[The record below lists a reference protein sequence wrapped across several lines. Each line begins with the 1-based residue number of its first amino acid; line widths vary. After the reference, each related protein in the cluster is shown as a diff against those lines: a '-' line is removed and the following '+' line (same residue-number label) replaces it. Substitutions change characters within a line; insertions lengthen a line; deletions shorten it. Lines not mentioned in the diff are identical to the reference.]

1 MTVSTLTDRVLQ
13 NWPAK
18 IMCITL
24 SLLLFLFY
32 RMSTLE
38 RRYFSVPLKV
48 ETNGDLVPA
57 VNYPRSIKVNV
68 RGEKDLIY
76 PVQEEDIQVYVDLSH
91 LTREGE
97 YRVPVETRLK
107 GSALDIESME
117 ISLEPSE
124 ILMRVEHRIVKKVPV
139 TPSFK
144 GYPEAGYEFSG
155 YIVNPSIVE
164 ISGPRS
170 SLGKISDIVTEQID
184 LSGRNTAFEG
194 AVPLVNQNSLVS
206 VSGNGKIEYRI
217 NINQTTLIRTFEGV
231 PFFFENLDPSL
242 EADVPEATGT
252 VQIKGSQT
260 DLSGW
265 TLPANVMSVLCE
277 GITAPGVYSLPV
289 QVIVTAPFEVVS
301 SSPPDVQISVRR
313 KQQ

>member
-1 MTVSTLTDRVLQ
+1 MTVKTLTDRALE

-76 PVQEEDIQVYVDLSH
+76 PVQEDDIQVYVDLSH

-117 ISLEPSE
+117 VSLEPSE
-124 ILMRVEHRIVKKVPV
+124 ILLRVEHRIVKKVSV

-170 SLGKISDIVTEQID
+170 SLGKITDIVTEQID
-184 LSGRNTAFEG
+184 LSGRNAAFEG
-194 AVPLVNQNSLVS
+194 SVPLVNTNNLVS
-206 VSGNGKIEYRI
+206 VSGSGKIEYRI
-217 NINQTTLIRTFEGV
+217 SVNQTTLIRTFEGV
-231 PFFFENLDPSL
+231 PFFFENLDPSF
-242 EADVPEATGT
+242 EVDIGDAAGT

-265 TLPANVMSVLCE
+265 ALPANVLTVLCE
-277 GITAPGVYSLPV
+277 SIIEPGVYSLPV

-301 SSPPDVQISVRR
+301 SSPPDIQLTVRR

>member
-1 MTVSTLTDRVLQ
+1 MTVKTLTDRMLE

-38 RRYFSVPLKV
+38 RRYFSVPLSV

-57 VNYPRSIKVNV
+57 VNYPRQIKVNI
-68 RGEKDLIY
+68 RGEKDRIY
-76 PVQEEDIQVYVDLSH
+76 PVQEEDIQVYVDLSR

-97 YRVPVETRLK
+97 YRVPVGSRLK
-107 GSALDIESME
+107 GSALDIDSME

-124 ILMRVEHRIVKKVPV
+124 ILLRVEHRIVKKVPV

-144 GYPEAGYEFSG
+144 GYPEAGYEFTG
-155 YIVNPSIVE
+155 YIVNPATIEV
-164 ISGPRS
+164 SGPRS
-170 SLGKISDIVTEQID
+170 LLAKMNEMETEQID
-184 LSGRNTAFEG
+184 LSGRNAAFEG
-194 AVPLVNQNSLVS
+194 SVPLVNKNSLVS
-206 VSGNGKIEYRI
+206 VAGNGKIEYRI
-217 NINQTTLIRTFEGV
+217 TISQTTLIRTFDDV
-231 PFFFENLDPSL
+231 PFYFENLDPSF
-242 EADVPEATGT
+242 EVDYGSETGT

-265 TLPANVMSVLCE
+265 TLPANVLTVLCE
-277 GITAPGVYSLPV
+277 GINAPGVYSLPV

-301 SSPPDVQISVRR
+301 SSPSDIQLNVRR
-313 KQQ
+313 KYQ